1 VFPICQGPKWE
12 HVPSLGPQESGSL
25 RSPSQVAPAVDA
37 PAPVRNPAG
46 DVVPEP
52 PEQEVR
58 LAREITLLDATMM
71 GVGALMGGGVFVLL
85 GLAAGVA
92 GNAVLLSL
100 FLNGFITIPTLL
112 VYAELGSASDDAGGG
127 YLWVKQGLG
136 QPFGFL
142 GGWFS
147 WFSHVIACSLYS
159 IASAAFIVLLGS
171 LAGWLPAVPGP
182 SWHGLPISLI
192 QALAVGL
199 AGLFV
204 VLNYLG
210 VKIGIKTENVI
221 NTVVLVAVLG
231 FMVAGFW
238 GVSRNPGLVKANLT
252 PFFRPGGTAFNLSN
266 VFLAMGITFIAFEGY
281 EIISQTS
288 EEIQDPR
295 RNIPKAIWAS
305 FLIVWA
311 TMLCIT
317 LIALGMPHV
326 PAGFV
331 DSAKDCVG
339 ANPVPVWCY
348 LGNLRETALITVANQ
363 VMPYGT
369 VLIAAS
375 ALLLQ
380 LTALNAT
387 IYSSS
392 RVSFAMGRDGN
403 LPKFF
408 GAVHAVR
415 RTPHKAVLGSGLLIV
430 TMALLPIATVATSAD
445 VMFLLLF
452 LLVNLSYIK
461 LRKTIPAEKFGFR
474 APLFPYIPIIGIFT
488 KFFLAVYLYK
498 YEPRAWYV
506 TGAWLLAGLLFYYA
520 YVRRQEANAPV
531 PPPPLPTVRLPLA
544 RQRRAVRV
552 LVLIATPAA
561 STARSLARVAGRIA
575 QSLGGEV
582 LLLQAVIV
590 PELTPLAEGQA
601 FYKER
606 AVLQQARAAIPD
618 GVPAQPLV
626 RIGHNL
632 DALVREAVREEGAT
646 LLLMSG
652 QARFTVG
659 QPTSPLLVYPPC
671 DVAVLRLRTP
681 EVNVGKVLVTSHVGQ
696 HTGLGVKLATALAK
710 TAGGEVTLYKVDEPE
725 AAPDPAWGQ
734 EVLAANALHGAPAK
748 VEHEP
753 GPVVKKILEK
763 ARAYDLVVVGAR
775 VAPRLG
781 RKTLLGPRTQE
792 ITDRAPGNILIV
804 RTATPTGARL
814 TWLGRRLMTVRKY
827 FLPE

>member
-1 VFPICQGPKWE
+1 MDSPLPART
-12 HVPSLGPQESGSL
+12 PATESDL
-25 RSPSQVAPAVDA
+25 
-37 PAPVRNPAG
+37 
-46 DVVPEP
+46 EP

-58 LAREITLLDATMM
+58 LAREITLVDATMM

-85 GLAAGVA
+85 GLATGVA
-92 GNAVLLSL
+92 GNAILLSL

-147 WFSHVIACSLYS
+147 WFSHAIACSLYS
-159 IASAAFIVLLGS
+159 IASAAFITYLAG
-171 LAGWLPAVPGP
+171 LAGWLPAELGP
-182 SWHGLPISLI
+182 SWHGLPISLV
-192 QALAVGL
+192 QALAVLL

-204 VLNYLG
+204 VLNYVG
-210 VKIGIKTENVI
+210 VKIGIKAENVI
-221 NTVVLVAVLG
+221 NTLVLVAVLV
-231 FMVAGFW
+231 FLAAGFW
-238 GVSRNPGLVKANLT
+238 AVSQDVAHVKSNFQ
-252 PFFRPGGTAFNLSN
+252 PFWREGGTVANLSN

-288 EEIQDPR
+288 EEMQDPK
-295 RNIPKAIWAS
+295 RNIPRAIWAA

-311 TMLCIT
+311 IMLAIT
-317 LIALGMPHV
+317 FIALGVTHAPDGGPSWV
-326 PAGFV
+326 
-331 DSAKDCVG
+331 
-339 ANPVPVWCY
+339 Y
-348 LGNLRETALITVANQ
+348 LGLLQERALITVANE

-369 VLIAAS
+369 LLIAGS

-408 GAVHAVR
+408 GAVHPER
-415 RTPHKAVLGSGLLIV
+415 RTPHKAVLGSGVLILV
-430 TMALLPIATVATSAD
+430 MALLPIATVAASAD

-461 LRKTIPAEKFGFR
+461 LRKTIPQERFGFK

-488 KFFLAVYLYK
+488 QFFLAVYLYK
-498 YEPRAWYV
+498 YEPHAWYV
-506 TGAWLLAGLLFYYA
+506 TGGWLAVGLVVYYA
-520 YVRRQEANAPV
+520 YIRRLEAREPA

-544 RQRRAVRV
+544 RPRRSTRI

-561 STARSLARVAGRIA
+561 STARSLARVAGAIA
-575 QSLGGEV
+575 QSLDGEV

-606 AVLQQARAAIPD
+606 AVLVQARNAIPE
-618 GVPAQPLV
+618 GVHAQPLV

-632 DALVREAVREEGAT
+632 DALVREVVREEAVT

-652 QARFTVG
+652 QARVTIG

-681 EVNVGKVLVTSHVGQ
+681 EVKLGKILVTSHAGQ
-696 HTGLGVKLATALAK
+696 HTALGVKLATALAK
-710 TAGGEVTLYKVDEPE
+710 TTGGETTLYKVEEE
-725 AAPDPAWGQ
+725 AVDPAWGQ
-734 EVLAANALHGAPAK
+734 DLVAAHAVPGSRAR

-753 GPVVKKILEK
+753 GPVVKSILDK
-763 ARAYDLVVVGAR
+763 ARGYDLVVVGAR
-775 VAPRLG
+775 VALRIG

-804 RTATPTGARL
+804 RNSAPGGGKG
-814 TWLGRRLMTVRKY
+814 TWLGRRLMTVRRY
-827 FLPE
+827 FQPE

>member
-1 VFPICQGPKWE
+1 MD
-12 HVPSLGPQESGSL
+12 
-25 RSPSQVAPAVDA
+25 PAL
-37 PAPVRNPAG
+37 PVRSEADEAG
-46 DVVPEP
+46 

-58 LAREITLLDATMM
+58 LAREITLVDATMM

-85 GLAAGVA
+85 GLATGVA
-92 GNAVLLSL
+92 GNTVLLAL

-147 WFSHVIACSLYS
+147 WFSHAIACSLYS
-159 IASAAFIVLLGS
+159 IASAAFITYLAS
-171 LAGWLPAVPGP
+171 MAGWLPSDLGA

-199 AGLFV
+199 SGLFV
-204 VLNYLG
+204 ALNYAG
-210 VKIGIKTENVI
+210 VKVGIKAENVI
-221 NTVVLVAVLG
+221 NTVVLAAVLV
-231 FMVAGFW
+231 FLVAGFW
-238 GVSRNPGLVKANLT
+238 AVSRDPALAKANLL
-252 PFFRPGGTAFNLSN
+252 PFFREGSAAFNLSN

-288 EEIQDPR
+288 EEMQDPK
-295 RNIPKAIWAS
+295 RNIPRAIWAS
-305 FLIVWA
+305 FLIVWSV
-311 TMLCIT
+311 MLCIT
-317 LIALGMPHV
+317 FIALAATRAPGD
-326 PAGFV
+326 GQ
-331 DSAKDCVG
+331 S
-339 ANPVPVWCY
+339 WLY
-348 LGNLRETALITVANQ
+348 LGALQETALITVADQ

-369 VLIAAS
+369 LLVACA

-403 LPKFF
+403 LPKPF
-408 GAVHAVR
+408 GAIHPKR
-415 RTPHKAVLGSGLLIV
+415 RTPHKAVLGSGVLIV
-430 TMALLPIATVATSAD
+430 AMALLPIATVAASAD

-461 LRKTIPAEKFGFR
+461 LRKTIPQERFGFR
-474 APLFPYIPIIGIFT
+474 APLFPYLPILGICSQ
-488 KFFLAVYLYK
+488 FFLAVYLYK
-498 YEPRAWYV
+498 YDPHAWHV
-506 TGAWLLAGLLFYYA
+506 TLAWLATGLLFYYA
-520 YVRRQEANAPV
+520 YVRRREASAPA

-544 RQRRAVRV
+544 RHRRGFRV

-561 STARSLARVAGRIA
+561 STARSLAQVAGRIA
-575 QSLGGEV
+575 QSLDGEV

-590 PELTPLAEGQA
+590 PELTPLSEGHV

-606 AVLQQARAAIPD
+606 AVLQQARAAVPQ

-632 DALVREAVREEGAT
+632 DALVREVVREEGAT

-681 EVNVGKVLVTSHVGQ
+681 EVKAGRVLVTSHAGQ
-696 HTGLGVKLATALAK
+696 HTALGVRLATALAK
-710 TAGGEVTLYKVDEPE
+710 TEAGEATLYKVEEPE
-725 AAPDPAWGQ
+725 QEPFDPEWGKA
-734 EVLAANALHGAPAK
+734 VAAANAVPGSQVR

-753 GPVVKKILEK
+753 GPVVKRILDK
-763 ARAYDLVVVGAR
+763 ARGYDLVVVGAR
-775 VAPRLG
+775 VVPRLG

-792 ITDRAPGNILIV
+792 ITDRASVNLLIV
-804 RTATPTGARL
+804 RNATPGGDRL
-814 TWLGRRLMTVRKY
+814 SWVGRRLMTVRKY
-827 FLPE
+827 FQPE

>member
-1 VFPICQGPKWE
+1 
-12 HVPSLGPQESGSL
+12 L
-25 RSPSQVAPAVDA
+25 VDA
-37 PAPVRNPAG
+37 PLPVRTDTG
-46 DVVPEP
+46 ESE

-85 GLAAGVA
+85 GLATNVA
-92 GNAVLLSL
+92 GPAVLLSL

-159 IASAAFIVLLGS
+159 IASAAFIVYLANLG
-171 LAGWLPAVPGP
+171 GWHAPDTLGP
-182 SWHGLPISLI
+182 SWHGISLGLVQI
-192 QALAVGL
+192 LAVGL
-199 AGLFV
+199 AGLFIL
-204 VLNYLG
+204 LNYVG

-221 NTVVLVAVLG
+221 NTLVLVAVLL
-231 FMVAGFW
+231 FIAAGFW
-238 GVSRNPGLVKANLT
+238 KLSQDPQHVKANLF
-252 PFFRPGGTAFNLSN
+252 PFWQAGGAAGNLSN
-266 VFLAMGITFIAFEGY
+266 IFLAMGITFIAFEGY

-311 TMLCIT
+311 IMLSIT
-317 LIALGMPHV
+317 LIALGVAHAPGGGQSWV
-326 PAGFV
+326 
-331 DSAKDCVG
+331 
-339 ANPVPVWCY
+339 Y
-348 LGNLRETALITVANQ
+348 LGALKETALITVANE
-363 VMPYGT
+363 VIPYGT
-369 VLIAAS
+369 ILIAGS

-408 GAVHAVR
+408 GAVHQVR
-415 RTPHKAVLGSGLLIV
+415 RTPHKAVLGSGLLILL
-430 TMALLPIATVATSAD
+430 MALLPIATVATSAD

-498 YEPRAWYV
+498 YEPQAWYV

-544 RQRRAVRV
+544 RRRRDVRI

-561 STARSLARVAGRIA
+561 STARSLARVAGAVA
-575 QSLGGEV
+575 QSLDGEV

-626 RIGHNL
+626 RIGHTL
-632 DALVREAVREEGAT
+632 DTLVREVVREEGVT

-696 HTGLGVKLATALAK
+696 HTPLGVKIATALAK
-710 TAGGEVTLYKVDEPE
+710 TADGETTLYHVDEDVETPE
-725 AAPDPAWGQ
+725 AKEAAAGWGLDL
-734 EVLAANALHGAPAK
+734 LAANALPGSRAK

-753 GPVVKKILEK
+753 GPVVKRILDK
-763 ARAYDLVVVGAR
+763 ARGFDLVVVGAR

-781 RKTLLGPRTQE
+781 RKALLGPRTQE

-804 RTATPTGARL
+804 RSVSAGGARL
-814 TWLGRRLMTVRKY
+814 NWMGRRLMTVRRY
-827 FLPE
+827 FQPE

>member
-1 VFPICQGPKWE
+1 M
-12 HVPSLGPQESGSL
+12 
-25 RSPSQVAPAVDA
+25 DA
-37 PAPVRNPAG
+37 PLPVRSDAAEG
-46 DVVPEP
+46 APEP

-85 GLAAGVA
+85 GLATGVA
-92 GNAVLLSL
+92 GPAVLLSL

-159 IASAAFIVLLGS
+159 IASAAFIVYLAS
-171 LAGWLPAVPGP
+171 LAGWLPADVGP
-182 SWHGLPISLI
+182 SWHGLPISII
-192 QALAVGL
+192 QALAVSL
-199 AGLFV
+199 AGLFIL
-204 VLNYLG
+204 LNYVG

-221 NTVVLVAVLG
+221 NSAVLAAVVV
-231 FMVAGFW
+231 FIAAGFW
-238 GVSRNPGLVKANLT
+238 AVSRDPGLVKANLA

-311 TMLCIT
+311 IMLCIT
-317 LIALGMPHV
+317 FIALGATHAPGGV
-326 PAGFV
+326 Q
-331 DSAKDCVG
+331 S
-339 ANPVPVWCY
+339 WIY
-348 LGNLRETALITVANQ
+348 LGALKETALITVANQ
-363 VMPYGT
+363 IMPYGT
-369 VLIAAS
+369 VLIAGS

-403 LPKFF
+403 LPRFF
-408 GAVHAVR
+408 GAVHQVR
-415 RTPHKAVLGSGLLIV
+415 RTPHKAVLGSGVLIIV
-430 TMALLPIATVATSAD
+430 MALLPIATVATSAD

-461 LRKTIPAEKFGFR
+461 LRKTIPAERFGFR
-474 APLFPYIPIIGIFT
+474 APLFPYIPIVGIFT

-498 YEPRAWYV
+498 YEPHAWYV
-506 TGAWLLAGLLFYYA
+506 TIAWLAAGLLFYYA
-520 YVRRQEANAPV
+520 YVRRLEAKAPV
-531 PPPPLPTVRLPLA
+531 APPPLPTVRLPLA
-544 RQRRAVRV
+544 RHRRAYRI

-561 STARSLARVAGRIA
+561 STARSLAQVAGRIA
-575 QSLGGEV
+575 QSLDGEV

-590 PELTPLAEGQA
+590 PELTPLSEGQA

-606 AVLQQARAAIPD
+606 AVLQQARAA
-618 GVPAQPLV
+618 VPADVHAQPLV

-681 EVNVGKVLVTSHVGQ
+681 EVKVQKILVTSHVGQ
-696 HTGLGVKLATALAK
+696 HTPLGVKLATALAK
-710 TAGGEVTLYKVDEPE
+710 TANGDVTLYKVDEGD
-725 AAPDPAWGQ
+725 APADTSWGQ
-734 EVLAANALHGAPAK
+734 DVVAANAVPGSHAS

-763 ARAYDLVVVGAR
+763 ARGYDLVVVGAR

-804 RTATPTGARL
+804 RNATPGGDRL
-814 TWLGRRLMTVRKY
+814 TWLGRRLITLRRY
-827 FLPE
+827 FQPE